1 MKEIRIIGDLIN
13 SAYGRAR
20 KAWRNRDLEGYQK
33 LALSQV
39 DWGSKFL
46 DVNID
51 RTKSGDV
58 SLEEMLEFL
67 PELIPALQE
76 VTNVPL
82 CFDNP
87 SPDFQQTALES
98 YDFGKSDVP
107 IINSIAASRQQ
118 LDRFLELINEYKP
131 YVLVIVSEILLP
143 NGDSRQCESPQD
155 VYNASRYFV
164 DLLREKAG
172 IPNDKIIL
180 DPGLPPVSA
189 DTQGIVNMGLDAMK
203 MISSEKD
210 FEGIHFSVGL
220 SNFSWGTPKHMRSD
234 FERAYLSIAGEYGLD
249 MAIANPEHN
258 PIPLEK
264 GNPMIDKLRNA
275 LEQGRPRDGM
285 SQEET
290 GYMQAEAILAI
301 VSEGDEDD
309 DF

>member
-1 MKEIRIIGDLIN
+1 MKEITIIGDLIN

-39 DWGSKFL
+39 EWGSKFL

-51 RTKSGDV
+51 RTKTGDV

-67 PELIPALQE
+67 PKLIPALQA
-76 VTNVPL
+76 VTEVPL

-87 SPDFQQTALES
+87 SPDFQQVALEA
-98 YDFGKSDVP
+98 YDFDRSDSP

-118 LDRFLELINEYKP
+118 LGRFLELIKEYKP
-131 YVLVIVSEILLP
+131 YVLVVASEILKD
-143 NGDSRQCESPQD
+143 NGDSRQCETPED
-155 VYNASRYFV
+155 IVNASRYFV
-164 DLLREKAG
+164 DMLRNKAD

-189 DTQGIVNMGLDAMK
+189 DTQGIVNMGLDAMR
-203 MISSEKD
+203 MIRNDKD

-234 FERAYLSIAGEYGLD
+234 FERAYLSIASEYGLD

-258 PIPLEK
+258 PIPLED
-264 GNPMIDKLRNA
+264 GHPMINQLREA
-275 LEQGRPRDGM
+275 LDQGRPHDGM

-290 GYMQAEAILAI
+290 GYLQAEAILAI
-301 VSEGDEDD
+301 VNEGNDEDD
-309 DF
+309 F